1 MTLTCKL
8 LVKSIVHWNFYTG
21 RPDIL
26 EWMKGK
32 CYVVPCYNH
41 ILTMPVIFGI
51 EVYQVFY
58 WRKKKVQ
65 TDQNKIVRYIHG
77 YDCRQHLNV
86 NDFEE
91 LKMLK
96 VDKRVEYTT
105 LCHMF
110 NVNRGTAPT
119 YMCNMEKVNHQHR
132 TRSNCEYVLPSV
144 KTQGKK
150 SFYYNGVKL
159 WNNLAI
165 EIRNVETKELFK
177 VKLKD
182 ELFDRMR
189 KEEDDDF
196 ILY

>member
-1 MTLTCKL
+1 M
-8 LVKSIVHWNFYTG
+8 
-21 RPDIL
+21 
-26 EWMKGK
+26 
-32 CYVVPCYNH
+32 
-41 ILTMPVIFGI
+41 
-51 EVYQVFY
+51 
-58 WRKKKVQ
+58 
-65 TDQNKIVRYIHG
+65 
-77 YDCRQHLNV
+77 

-150 SFYYNGVKL
+150 TFYLNTMEWNYGTIWQLKL
-159 WNNLAI
+159 
-165 EIRNVETKELFK
+165 E
-177 VKLKD
+177 
-182 ELFDRMR
+182 M
-189 KEEDDDF
+189 
-196 ILY
+196 